1 MNVKVRRMGR
11 IGVAVIA
18 IATLWIAGQM
28 PSVLALRSI
37 REIEQEQQELQEEID
52 ALDSELMGLVSEIA
66 ALESEISAKRTE
78 IAETEQ
84 QLASAQEAVDRQYE
98 AMKIR
103 IRYMYENENQSM
115 LAILLESGSIS
126 DFLNRLEYVSAVYTY
141 DRTLLDEYEAA
152 KREIEDLKAG
162 LEEEKAALEGS
173 RREMSARK
181 ADLNRMISSKK
192 GKKAD
197 INKELDA
204 AKKLAARQEELR
216 RQQQQQAA
224 SGNGGG
230 SGGGNNS
237 GGANTSASSS
247 NNVNGDLNPAPTKGI
262 SGSAVVAY
270 ANQFVGNPYKWGGT
284 DLNNGADCSGF
295 IISVYDHFGIH
306 FGRITSYEFRSV
318 GKEVS
323 YKNMQPGD
331 IVCYSGHVAIYAG
344 GGKIVEAQ
352 SATTGITNNRSVNS
366 RSIITIR
373 RVL

>member
-18 IATLWIAGQM
+18 IATLWIAGRM

-37 REIEQEQQELQEEID
+37 REIEQEQQELQKEID

-84 QLASAQEAVDRQYE
+84 QLVSAQEAVDRQYE

-126 DFLNRLEYVSAVYTY
+126 DFLNRLEYVNAVYTY

-152 KREIEDLKAG
+152 RREIEDLKAG

-181 ADLNRMISSKK
+181 TDLNRMISSKK
-192 GKKAD
+192 GKKDD
-197 INKELDA
+197 IKKELDA
-204 AKKLAARQEELR
+204 AKKLAARQEALR
-216 RQQQQQAA
+216 RQQQQAA

-230 SGGGNNS
+230 SGNGN
-237 GGANTSASSS
+237 GANTSASSS
-247 NNVNGDLNPAPTKGI
+247 DKVNGDLNPAPTTGV
-262 SGSAVVAY
+262 SGAAVVAY

-295 IISVYDHFGIH
+295 IISVYDHFGIR
-306 FGRITSYEFRSV
+306 FGGRVTSYEFRSV

-352 SATTGITNNRSVNS
+352 SASTGITNNRSVNS